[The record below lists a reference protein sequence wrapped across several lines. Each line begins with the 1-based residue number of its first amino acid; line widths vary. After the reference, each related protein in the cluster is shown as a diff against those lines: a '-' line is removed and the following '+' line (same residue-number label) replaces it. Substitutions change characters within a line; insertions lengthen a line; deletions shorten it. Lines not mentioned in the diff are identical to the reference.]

1 MKPSLNYAH
10 LELNEDKHLYS
21 LDEETE
27 GLESIE
33 KLVEE
38 SIQKDYPFSFKD
50 LLLNPETAE
59 FNFFKM
65 KFPKLELKE
74 IIILNVINEMR
85 QDINDDERKIVL
97 FEPNLKN
104 EKIEVDNINMSTCI
118 YNSINRVVH
127 KTLHGKKDM
136 EENSCIFLNENNK
149 KFEVSENYKNTEI
162 DKKICSLKEKNK
174 IFEFIAIKSL
184 MISITNYMTELI
196 NSYLAFFE
204 KSTEE
209 NQKIIE
215 GKGTDG
221 GPGDGGPEGEEE
233 QEDEILK
240 FCNFNEIYSDF
251 VSKSNICSSELEEY
265 FIYSLDSFR
274 AKYQMN
280 FTLSELF
287 TDIFWNS
294 IFHNKIMCKIFV
306 NSYMNEDIYGDMRS
320 TLRRIMKII
329 FGTNIPLKHQIVE
342 LLGLHQIE
350 NNEKKDLMTLVV
362 YMKNKYH
369 RRIIKSEIEKEYIKK
384 NKMIKGL
391 KEKEKIKEK
400 EKEEN
405 INNININNDEK
416 EFNINNF
423 KNNDKEEIND
433 NKLNILTKNEMI
445 NTDNLRCNI
454 IKANDIAEFKQ
465 RKQKMKTNSQFIE
478 NDIDINNNK
487 EKENNNIN
495 INEDGVPDLSNKTV
509 DEIINYINDSNI
521 IDKSTKGKKKKKS
534 RKNKKGK
541 KDETLELKKI
551 ELEDKEFNKFKEDIN
566 KELIYAGSITKIK
579 PAISEEWIKLIS
591 TYS

>member
-1 MKPSLNYAH
+1 
-10 LELNEDKHLYS
+10 
-21 LDEETE
+21 
-27 GLESIE
+27 
-33 KLVEE
+33 
-38 SIQKDYPFSFKD
+38 
-50 LLLNPETAE
+50 
-59 FNFFKM
+59 
-65 KFPKLELKE
+65 
-74 IIILNVINEMR
+74 
-85 QDINDDERKIVL
+85 
-97 FEPNLKN
+97 
-104 EKIEVDNINMSTCI
+104 MSTCI

-320 TLRRIMKII
+320 ALRRIMKII

-369 RRIIKSEIEKEYIKK
+369 RRIIKSEIEK
-384 NKMIKGL
+384 
-391 KEKEKIKEK
+391 
-400 EKEEN
+400 
-405 INNININNDEK
+405 
-416 EFNINNF
+416 
-423 KNNDKEEIND
+423 
-433 NKLNILTKNEMI
+433 
-445 NTDNLRCNI
+445 
-454 IKANDIAEFKQ
+454 
-465 RKQKMKTNSQFIE
+465 
-478 NDIDINNNK
+478 
-487 EKENNNIN
+487 
-495 INEDGVPDLSNKTV
+495 
-509 DEIINYINDSNI
+509 
-521 IDKSTKGKKKKKS
+521 
-534 RKNKKGK
+534 
-541 KDETLELKKI
+541 
-551 ELEDKEFNKFKEDIN
+551 
-566 KELIYAGSITKIK
+566 
-579 PAISEEWIKLIS
+579 
-591 TYS
+591 